1 MSPPERSFIRDG
13 IAAGLLFA
21 LLLEWLR
28 PLLDMSEWSGVYRIS
43 PFMLAFG
50 LFVAVDWLRLSP
62 WIGWPF
68 KVFVS
73 LSIVAFVFD
82 SAAFA
87 HPSWLIHY
95 AELTMKDAIAIA
107 DEDFA
112 SISPDNRT
120 MLFLLGWSM
129 MIHVIYASVVER
141 KQSLW
146 FVAATLLYLL
156 GLQLWPGVNTSTA
169 IIRTV
174 WFGFLLMGLLQFS
187 RLESRFALRQ
197 RTIGWPIGLLTAVP
211 LLLAAVVAAGL
222 WLPPEMK
229 SGVMKPLDTGEL
241 IGRFTSWNTDVSGNE
256 FLGGQDAARTG
267 YGGDDSVLGGAIRQ
281 DESIAF
287 TAATEELTYW
297 RGEAKTFYTGFGWE
311 NGGSMDESASLLP
324 SRSIGQEVTVVD
336 PALAGRLFAGGRVER
351 VEELIARSGRT
362 MVPEES
368 VINVYGAYLLTELN
382 DKDPLRSYKLKV
394 AVPVERS
401 QWGTSGDRTDSPV
414 TGMEADDS
422 TGMAPG
428 SESRLEAGEG
438 TEAGAGAAAE
448 TTGNSEAVVEAA
460 DRTDATA
467 DTQAGHAALA
477 DISTAVDTVPSKG
490 KFGAELQLPSSL
502 PARVRLLAETVA
514 MDQTDD
520 YGRAGAIETF
530 LKTNYTYRLDVPEP
544 PKTQAD
550 FADTFLF
557 ESKVGYCDYF
567 STSMVVMLRS
577 VGIPARW
584 VKGFS
589 PGEVTGRAGVDGVNG
604 DMLQVTVRNLNAHS
618 WVEAYIAGNG
628 WMTFDP
634 TPGNTVPPASAPVFA
649 QAVQASAQPDKE
661 KTAAAAGMSKTIA
674 AWMHMTRERLVS
686 SWESRDW
693 KGTVGALWLPV
704 TAVILLLPLLFMTW
718 YRLMSRQAVNRS
730 NHGPY
735 SHSYNNGKRAFAYR
749 ALDKLWIVLFR
760 KLGGKQPALT
770 VREYVESLP
779 LAEVGKREAL
789 RDFVKQYE
797 AVRYGGAPLPRSAK
811 RSAKELWRRIKER

>member
-1 MSPPERSFIRDG
+1 MSSPERSLIRDG

-68 KVFVS
+68 KGFVS
-73 LSIVAFVFD
+73 LSIVAYVFD

-87 HPSWLIHY
+87 HPSWLLHY

-141 KQSLW
+141 KQTLW

-174 WFGFLLMGLLQFS
+174 WFGFLLMALLQFS

-197 RTIGWPIGLLTAVP
+197 RTVGWPIGLLAAVP

-229 SGVMKPLDTGEL
+229 SGVMKPLDAEL

-256 FLGGQDAARTG
+256 FAGGKNAAVTG
-267 YGGDDSVLGGAIRQ
+267 YGGDDSVLGGPIRQ

-287 TAATEELTYW
+287 TASTEVLTYW
-297 RGEAKTFYTGFGWE
+297 RGEAKTFYTGMGWE
-311 NGGSMDESASLLP
+311 NGGSVDESAGLLP

-336 PALAGRLFAGGRVER
+336 PTLAGRLFAGGRVER
-351 VEELIARSGRT
+351 VEELVARSGRT
-362 MVPEES
+362 MVPEDS
-368 VINVYGAYLLTELN
+368 VMNVYGSYLLTERN

-394 AVPVERS
+394 AIPVERS
-401 QWGTSGDRTDSPV
+401 RWGISGDRTVSTE
-414 TGMEADDS
+414 TGIEANDGAGA
-422 TGMAPG
+422 GMAPG
-428 SESRLEAGEG
+428 SQSRLEAGEG
-438 TEAGAGAAAE
+438 
-448 TTGNSEAVVEAA
+448 AVVETAGNSTRIAAEAA
-460 DRTDATA
+460 D
-467 DTQAGHAALA
+467 
-477 DISTAVDTVPSKG
+477 TVTGPG

-502 PARVRLLAETVA
+502 PVRVRLLAETVA

-520 YGRAGAIETF
+520 FGRAGAIETY

-544 PKTQAD
+544 PKTSAD

-557 ESKVGYCDYF
+557 ESKAGYCDYF

-589 PGEVTGRAGVDGVNG
+589 PGEVTSRAGVDGVDG
-604 DMLQVTVRNLNAHS
+604 GLLQVTVRNLNAHS
-618 WVEAYIAGNG
+618 WVEAYMAGIG

-634 TPGNTVPPASAPVFA
+634 TPGNAVPPASEPVFA
-649 QAVQASAQPDKE
+649 QAVQASVQPDKE
-661 KTAAAAGMSKTIA
+661 KAAGAAGVSESIA
-674 AWMHMTRERLVS
+674 AWLQLTRERLVS
-686 SWESRDW
+686 VWENHGW
-693 KGTVGALWLPV
+693 NGATGALRLP
-704 TAVILLLPLLFMTW
+704 AVAAMLLLTLLLLAL
-718 YRLMSRQAVNRS
+718 YRLMSRRS
-730 NHGPY
+730 AYRSKGDPY
-735 SHSYNNGKRAFAYR
+735 SHSYYNGNRASAYR

-760 KLGGKQPALT
+760 KLGGKLPALT

-811 RSAKELWRRIKER
+811 RFAKELWRRIKER

>member
-1 MSPPERSFIRDG
+1 MSPPDRSMIRDG

-68 KVFVS
+68 KGFVC
-73 LSIVAFVFD
+73 LSIVAYVFD

-87 HPSWLIHY
+87 HPSWLLHY

-141 KQSLW
+141 KQALW

-174 WFGFLLMGLLQFS
+174 WFGFLLIGLLQFS
-187 RLESRFALRQ
+187 RLESRFALRH
-197 RTIGWPIGLLTAVP
+197 RTFGWPIGMLAAVP

-222 WLPPEMK
+222 WLPPDMK
-229 SGVMKPLDTGEL
+229 SGVMKPLDTDTL
-241 IGRFTSWNTDVSGNE
+241 IGRLTSWNTDVSGNE
-256 FLGGQDAARTG
+256 IGGGKKAARTG
-267 YGGDDSVLGGAIRQ
+267 YGGDDSVLGGPIRQ
-281 DESIAF
+281 DETIAF
-287 TAATEELTYW
+287 TASTEVLTYW
-297 RGEAKTFYTGFGWE
+297 RGEAKTFYTGKGWE
-311 NGGSMDESASLLP
+311 NGGSVDESASLLP
-324 SRSIGQEVTVVD
+324 SRSIEQEVTVVD
-336 PALAGRLFAGGRVER
+336 PALTGRLFAGGRVEL
-351 VEELIARSGRT
+351 VEELVSRSGRT
-362 MVPEES
+362 MVPEDS
-368 VINVYGAYLLTELN
+368 VMNVYGSYLLTELN
-382 DKDPLRSYKLKV
+382 DKDPLRSYRMKV
-394 AVPVERS
+394 AIPAERFWSEASGERTVSTLTGIEAGEDTGAGTTAES
-401 QWGTSGDRTDSPV
+401 Q
-414 TGMEADDS
+414 
-422 TGMAPG
+422 
-428 SESRLEAGEG
+428 SRLEDGEG
-438 TEAGAGAAAE
+438 
-448 TTGNSEAVVEAA
+448 AVVETAGNSTRIAAEAA
-460 DRTDATA
+460 DTVTG
-467 DTQAGHAALA
+467 AGRF
-477 DISTAVDTVPSKG
+477 D
-490 KFGAELQLPSSL
+490 AELQLPSGL

-544 PKTQAD
+544 PKTSAD

-557 ESKVGYCDYF
+557 ESKAGYCDYF

-589 PGEVTGRAGVDGVNG
+589 PGEVTGRSGVDNTDGG
-604 DMLQVTVRNLNAHS
+604 LLQVTVRNLNAHS
-618 WVEAYIAGNG
+618 WVEAYIAGSG

-634 TPGNTVPPASAPVFA
+634 TPGNTVAPASEPVFA
-649 QAVQASAQPDKE
+649 QAVQTSVQPDKE
-661 KTAAAAGMSKTIA
+661 RKAAAADVSESIA
-674 AWMHMTRERLVS
+674 AWLQLTRERLASV
-686 SWESRDW
+686 WENRGWNSTTSAVW
-693 KGTVGALWLPV
+693 P
-704 TAVILLLPLLFMTW
+704 AVIAAMVFLPLLLLAL
-718 YRLMSRQAVNRS
+718 YRLLSRRAIYRS
-730 NHGPY
+730 KGGSFPNDY
-735 SHSYNNGKRAFAYR
+735 YNSKRASAYR
-749 ALDKLWIVLFR
+749 VLDKLWSALFR
-760 KLGGKQPALT
+760 KLGGKLPSLT